1 MVERQHEVALPLIDL
16 EKRHVEKFIRNFLNT
31 YLLERNVEKT
41 AQFISDNFYGIGLAS
56 NEVVVS
62 RNNFSIMMQ
71 DEKIHHPQTIP
82 YKIELLTIRKIEQT
96 IYECAAKI
104 EIVLDPQPA
113 SLKNQI
119 RFSCNVKQAQD
130 GLFIT
135 MIHVSRMEMVRN
147 DDLIPGVFLN
157 GGGNLDSNAQYDL
170 IHMMCHIMP
179 GGILGVN
186 HMEGFPIYVIN
197 DHMLEMLG
205 YEYDEFMSQC
215 RGMLINAVHKEDQL
229 QLTKK
234 LKDSFLHDQPYEV
247 EYRLRKKDGRFL
259 WVYNTGRIASA
270 DSQPKA
276 ILTMVMDITH
286 TVEVRNRLRAESER
300 DSLTNLYNRKGGETR
315 IRKELEEEAPYIFL
329 LLDIDN
335 FKKMNDCYGHY
346 QGDQALCFLAQLLTQ
361 NFRKSDIVYRIG
373 GDEFGLFLTDCK
385 GHDIIRVKLEELCRT
400 FQQWS
405 KDNFPKSEMSVSLGG
420 IAGKKKIEY
429 ADLYQ
434 MADRVLY
441 QVKNQGKGYVLIQT
455 DLFD

>member
-1 MVERQHEVALPLIDL
+1 MVEKQHKVALPLADS
-16 EKRHVEKFIRNFLNT
+16 EKMHVQKFVRDFLNS
-31 YLLERNVEKT
+31 YLSERSVEKT
-41 AQFISDNFYGIGLAS
+41 AQFISDDFYGIGLAS

-82 YKIELLTIRKIEQT
+82 YKIELITIRKIEQT
-96 IYECAAKI
+96 IYECAARI
-104 EIVLDPQPA
+104 EIILETQPA

-119 RFSCNVKQAQD
+119 RFSCNVKQTLD
-130 GLFIT
+130 ELFIT

-157 GGGNLDSNAQYDL
+157 GGGNLDSNDQYDL
-170 IHMMCHIMP
+170 IHMMCRIMP

-186 HMEGFPIYVIN
+186 YMEGFPIYVIN
-197 DHMLEMLG
+197 DHMLDMLG
-205 YEYDEFMSQC
+205 YTYEDFMAQYK
-215 RGMLINAVHKEDQL
+215 GMLINAVHKEDQIH
-229 QLTKK
+229 LTKQ
-234 LKDSFLHDQPYEV
+234 LKNSFLHDQPYEA
-247 EYRLRKKDGRFL
+247 EYRLRKKDGNFL
-259 WVYNTGRIASA
+259 WVYNTGRITSA
-270 DSQPKA
+270 DSQPKT

-300 DSLTNLYNRKGGETR
+300 DSLTNLYNRKGGESR
-315 IRKELEEEAPYIFL
+315 IRKELEEDGPYMFL

-346 QGDQALCFLAQLLTQ
+346 QGDQALCFLAQLLTR

-405 KDNFPKSEMSVSLGG
+405 RDNFPESEMSVSLGG
-420 IAGKKKIEY
+420 ITGKKKMEY
-429 ADLYQ
+429 VDLYQ
-434 MADRVLY
+434 MADSVLY
-441 QVKNQGKGYVLIQT
+441 QVKNQGKGYALIQT

>member
-1 MVERQHEVALPLIDL
+1 M
-16 EKRHVEKFIRNFLNT
+16 
-31 YLLERNVEKT
+31 
-41 AQFISDNFYGIGLAS
+41 
-56 NEVVVS
+56 
-62 RNNFSIMMQ
+62 
-71 DEKIHHPQTIP
+71 
-82 YKIELLTIRKIEQT
+82 
-96 IYECAAKI
+96 
-104 EIVLDPQPA
+104 
-113 SLKNQI
+113 
-119 RFSCNVKQAQD
+119 
-130 GLFIT
+130 
-135 MIHVSRMEMVRN
+135 
-147 DDLIPGVFLN
+147 
-157 GGGNLDSNAQYDL
+157 
-170 IHMMCHIMP
+170 
-179 GGILGVN
+179 
-186 HMEGFPIYVIN
+186 
-197 DHMLEMLG
+197 
-205 YEYDEFMSQC
+205 
-215 RGMLINAVHKEDQL
+215 
-229 QLTKK
+229 
-234 LKDSFLHDQPYEV
+234 HDQPYEV

-315 IRKELEEEAPYIFL
+315 IRKELEEDIPYMFL

-385 GHDIIRVKLEELCRT
+385 GHDIIRVKLEELCRS